1 MDCEC
6 PLYPRAKKEYKKE
19 KETAMANMKRNSYT
33 GDFYIQ
39 DNLARKNEFVRT
51 LEEEPRR
58 SISNE
63 ARKNREK
70 AGHMNLGYVVFLVTA
85 LCLAGFVLVN
95 YLQIQ
100 SQVTRKAEVIAG
112 MERELNNLK
121 LSNDEEYNRIE
132 SSIDLEEVKR
142 IAIGELGMVYAREG
156 QIETYT
162 NEGNDYLRRVA
173 GD

>member
-1 MDCEC
+1 
-6 PLYPRAKKEYKKE
+6 
-19 KETAMANMKRNSYT
+19 MATMKRNSYT

-39 DNLARKNEFVRT
+39 DNLARKDDFARA
-51 LEEEPRR
+51 LETEPRR

-70 AGHMNLGYVVFLVTA
+70 ASHMNLGYVAFLVAA
-85 LCLAGFVLVN
+85 LCLTGFVLVN

-100 SQVTRKAEVIAG
+100 SQVTRKAEVIAS

-132 SSIDLEEVKR
+132 SSINLEEIKR
-142 IAIGELGMVYAREG
+142 IAIGELGMVYAKEG

-173 GD
+173 ED